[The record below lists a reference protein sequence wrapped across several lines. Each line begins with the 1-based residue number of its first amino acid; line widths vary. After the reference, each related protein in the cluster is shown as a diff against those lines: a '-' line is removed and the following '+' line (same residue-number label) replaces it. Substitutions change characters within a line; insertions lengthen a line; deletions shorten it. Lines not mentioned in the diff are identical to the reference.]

1 MAARMQDLG
10 ELILNYDPVNPQ
22 PHFFSSASALA
33 LARAL
38 PALPVPVPWP
48 AGGEP
53 IPAPPSPAPTPE
65 QPLPRCD
72 VLVVTWT
79 VAEARALARLFT
91 PGVSL
96 EDWFAYT
103 HKVADFI
110 PKVTGPF
117 APSGTVGGM
126 TATAATT
133 TPSAST
139 IPAASVGP
147 KCSAS
152 SRASTS
158 PTTVRSCRSRT
169 WGLRSSTNRGAAW

>member
-1 MAARMQDLG
+1 RSPGTVSPQSGRPSLGGSPAHPRRRFLMAARMQDLG

-117 APSGTVGGM
+117 APF
-126 TATAATT
+126 
-133 TPSAST
+133 
-139 IPAASVGP
+139 
-147 KCSAS
+147 
-152 SRASTS
+152 R
-158 PTTVRSCRSRT
+158 
-169 WGLRSSTNRGAAW
+169 NRGRNDSNR